1 MAPRIRFLAELI
13 HDVYGF
19 PLEPIEDGALRSS
32 KGLDTLS
39 NGDNEK
45 MAKQTAKQQEVVTA
59 PGRGKK
65 VDMDYTLPSQD
76 WRHIGTRGSVMD
88 SIDFDQE
95 EKEEEEMAELRDE
108 EGEMVEEGTGKG
120 RERGE
125 RETSPVSV
133 LDSIDCDQIEK
144 GVEEQAELRVVE
156 GEMAEEGAWKVGEVS
171 GKGTNPITQLNLQ
184 KVSSDDMEE
193 TGSAESTKTS
203 LKAAAAEKKEN
214 GATQKQEEASES
226 EQQDE
231 VAESYVKQDMLN
243 TKPGGE
249 GEGIGREMEESL
261 QTSAEECFGEDVESY
276 EDCGVNPTANIV
288 SRARMRSLASAV
300 EENFKLKVS
309 WQMEGEDQIEDAD
322 ILLALLNRR
331 SRVQVD

>member
-65 VDMDYTLPSQD
+65 VDMDCTLPSQD
-76 WRHIGTRGSVMD
+76 WRHIGARGSVMD

-120 RERGE
+120 RERGG

-144 GVEEQAELRVVE
+144 GVEEGTELREVVE
-156 GEMAEEGAWKVGEVS
+156 EGIWKVGEVS
-171 GKGTNPITQLNLQ
+171 GKGTNPITQFNLQ

-193 TGSAESTKTS
+193 TGSAESTKTN
-203 LKAAAAEKKEN
+203 LKAAAADEETEATKKKED
-214 GATQKQEEASES
+214 A
-226 EQQDE
+226 
-231 VAESYVKQDMLN
+231 AESKQREPAESHVKQDRLN

-249 GEGIGREMEESL
+249 GEGIGRETEENSH
-261 QTSAEECFGEDVESY
+261 TSAEECSGEDVKSY
-276 EDCGVNPTANIV
+276 EDCGVNHTANIV